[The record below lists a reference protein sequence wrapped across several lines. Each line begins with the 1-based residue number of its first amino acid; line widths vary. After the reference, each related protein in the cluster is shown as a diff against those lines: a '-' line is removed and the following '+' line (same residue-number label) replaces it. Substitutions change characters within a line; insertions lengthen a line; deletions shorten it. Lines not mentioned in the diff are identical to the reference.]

1 MKKLVYITT
10 VSIVVTLLMAS
21 AAVAQEAGPGG
32 EGPCTGTPFERFIP
46 EVNGCVTTEGLSDPG
61 SATVFDA
68 DTREP
73 IGTLDE
79 VTAGLEEGNGGDTT
93 GGQYEEETPPATP
106 ETPPTTET
114 PQPPATPDTGTLP
127 DTGGPGLVL
136 PAAGLLLAAGLVGL
150 KVARRRS

>member
-1 MKKLVYITT
+1 MKRLLCLAALTMT
-10 VSIVVTLLMAS
+10 VTLLLAS
-21 AAVAQEAGPGG
+21 VAAAQE
-32 EGPCTGTPFERFIP
+32 ENPCTGSPFEQYIP

-73 IGTLDE
+73 IGTLAE
-79 VTAGLEEGNGGDTT
+79 VTAGLEEGDGGNTT

-106 ETPPTTET
+106 ETPPTTGT

-127 DTGGPGLVL
+127 DTGGPGLLL
-136 PAAGLLLAAGLVGL
+136 PVAGLLLTAGLIGSRMV
-150 KVARRRS
+150 RRR